1 MSKVTVL
8 VGGAAGSEGK
18 GKIANVIADDYSVHV
33 RTGAPNAGHTIY
45 YNGDKVVMQTI
56 PCGWTRMDAKLIIG
70 AGGMIIPELFFKE
83 IEMIKKYDP
92 NIEKRVFIH
101 TNVVIIEPK
110 HTLAEYGQ
118 AEPCDYAHKPMECKA
133 WQDIKQGLPEIV
145 DPCTKC
151 DKLSA
156 NDLWKMVGSTRE
168 GCGAALA
175 DKIWRG
181 ASPRGP
187 VVLAKDW
194 PGIKEFC
201 CDTTEMIN
209 QLIDDGES
217 VLLEGTQGSVLSLH
231 HGLYPKTTSRDT
243 NAGGWV
249 SEAGISPLVVT
260 DIIGVIRPY
269 PIRVAGD
276 SGSMGSQEIT
286 WAEVE
291 RRAGAPEGS
300 FKEITTVTKRVRRVF
315 EFSHEQF
322 KKTAMINRFTGIGL
336 CFLDYLNVKDYKVN
350 KAEDLSQESKAWIRA
365 FEEEYNIPILWGS
378 TGPLKEDTVHFDIY
392 NE

>member
-8 VGGAAGSEGK
+8 VGGAAGSCGK
-18 GKIANVIADDYSVHV
+18 GKVCNVIADEYDVHV
-33 RTGAPNAGHTIY
+33 RTGAPNAGHTLY
-45 YNGDKVVMQTI
+45 HNGDKIVLQTI
-56 PCGWTRMDAKLIIG
+56 PCGFTNLNAKLIIG
-70 AGGMIIPELFFKE
+70 AGGMIIPDLFFKE

-92 NIEKRVFIH
+92 NIEKRVFVH
-101 TNVVIIEPK
+101 PNVVIIEPK

-187 VVLAKDW
+187 VALAGEW
-194 PGIKEFC
+194 PGVKEFC
-201 CDTTEMIN
+201 CDTTTLIN
-209 QLIDDGES
+209 EAIDNGES

-231 HGLYPKTTSRDT
+231 HGTYPKTTSRDT

-276 SGSMGSQEIT
+276 SGPMGSEEIT

-291 RRAGAPEGS
+291 RRAGVPEGT

-315 EFSHEQF
+315 EFSHEFF
-322 KKTAMINRFTGIGL
+322 KKTAMINRFTGIAL
-336 CFLDYLNVKDYKVN
+336 CFADYISAQDAGVN
-350 KAEDLSQESKAWIRA
+350 EWDKLSQATKDWVNN
-365 FEEEYNIPILWGS
+365 FEEEYGIPIVWIS
-378 TGPLKEDTVHFDIY
+378 TGPRKEQTVIREI
-392 NE
+392 N